1 MVKNNNNNKTLHIEP
16 ETPFHTLTVEQV
28 EQHYSTNTLEGL
40 TTQEA
45 TSRLKTYGHNELQG
59 NGGIKWY
66 KVLWRQVANTLVV
79 ILLIATVS
87 CTHTSKLSFL
97 QIVCCIRAQSQST
110 KKMFRSFFWHQYFI
124 CVSLF

>member
-1 MVKNNNNNKTLHIEP
+1 MVKNKNKNKTLHIEH
-16 ETPFHTLTVEQV
+16 ETPFHTLTVDQI

-87 CTHTSKLSFL
+87 WTH
-97 QIVCCIRAQSQST
+97 IPN
-110 KKMFRSFFWHQYFI
+110 
-124 CVSLF
+124 SLFFPYYLLCARAVAVDDKTFRAFFLAL